1 MTITFFSN
9 FLNDHQLPFCQ
20 AMIDEIGAD
29 NFRFVAFRKI
39 DPERVAMGFVDMNEI
54 YPFVVKA
61 YNGGDSLAEAYNL
74 MLSSDVVIIG
84 SENGMPV
91 DKRIKEGKLTFRYN
105 ERLLKR
111 GDWLLL
117 DPRVQKSIYNRFVK
131 YRASKYPLYVLCA
144 SAYTARDL
152 SLCGFPKTKCL
163 KWGYFP
169 KLKVYDNVERLI
181 EEKSTRLKH
190 QEDVSILWV
199 GRLIGLKHPEVA
211 IEIAQRLKKDGINFH
226 LSIVGTGSLFNVLE
240 SQIKSKGLLNCVT
253 MHGAIPPTEVR
264 KLMEESTHFIF
275 TSDKREGWGAV
286 LNEALNSA
294 CVVYANDAIGSVPF
308 MLKDGINGFTYHKGN
323 IDELYSKLLK
333 VVNDKELKHR
343 ISLSAYSSMNDYWN
357 AQVAAKRL
365 LEFINNYRGVYV
377 SIDEYGPCSKCI

>member
-61 YNGGDSLAEAYNL
+61 YNGGESLKEANNL
-74 MLSSDVVIIG
+74 MLYSDVVIIG

-117 DPRVQKSIYNRFVK
+117 DPRVQMSIYNRFGK
-131 YRASKYPLYVLCA
+131 YRSSRYPLYVLCA

-152 SLCGFPKTKCL
+152 SLCCFPKKKCL
-163 KWGYFP
+163 TWGYFP
-169 KLKVYDNVERLI
+169 EVKEYEVVEEI
-181 EEKSTRLKH
+181 IKNKEANPTI
-190 QEDVSILWV
+190 SILWA
-199 GRLIGLKHPEVA
+199 GRFIDWKHPEMP
-211 IEIAQRLKKDGINFH
+211 IKIAKRLKADNIPFH
-226 LSIVGTGSLFNVLE
+226 LDMIGIGDMYNSINNLVSKEELSDCVSLLGAMPPADVRSHMEKANVYL
-240 SQIKSKGLLNCVT
+240 
-253 MHGAIPPTEVR
+253 
-264 KLMEESTHFIF
+264 F
-275 TSDKREGWGAV
+275 TSDKGEGWGAV
-286 LNEALNSA
+286 LNESMNSA
-294 CVVYANDAIGSVPF
+294 CVVIADDSIGSVPF
-308 MLKDGINGFTYHKGN
+308 MLRDGINGFSYHNGN
-323 IDELYSKLLK
+323 IDELYSKLLC
-333 VVNDKELKHR
+333 VVKDKGLRHR
-343 ISLSAYSSMNDYWN
+343 ISLEAYRSMIEDWN
-357 AQVAAKRL
+357 AKVAAKRL
-365 LEFINNYRGVYV
+365 LELIDNYKGSLTTTV
-377 SIDEYGPCSKCI
+377 EFGPCSICK